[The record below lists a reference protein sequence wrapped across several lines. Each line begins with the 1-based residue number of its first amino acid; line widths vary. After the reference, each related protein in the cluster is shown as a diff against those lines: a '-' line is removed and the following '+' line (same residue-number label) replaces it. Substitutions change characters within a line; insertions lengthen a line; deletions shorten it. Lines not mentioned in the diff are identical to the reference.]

1 MSLTGKS
8 PARQASWCGHSGNMD
23 TGQLLSTQGGGKLGS
38 WQPSG
43 LSLDTLI
50 QSGPGRLDTILLTT
64 YFQSGR
70 GVIFYDSAVATSG
83 GPFSASGHTIVGI
96 LPPAIN
102 VGVGFVSGTLTG
114 ALPWTGEPYRPGMPF
129 FSGLVAAPW
138 PAGATG
144 SGTHG
149 FSVSYTLQ
157 GLQSGGSSPVGGP

>member
-8 PARQASWCGHSGNMD
+8 PTRTAQWCGHSGNMD
-23 TGQLLSTQGGGKLGS
+23 TGQQMQTAGGGKCGA
-38 WQPSG
+38 WTPSG
-43 LSLDTLI
+43 LGVDTLI
-50 QSGPGRLDTILLTT
+50 QSGPGRLDTVLLTT

-83 GPFSASGHTIVGI
+83 GPFSASGHIIVGLI
-96 LPPAIN
+96 PPAVN
-102 VGVGFVSGTLTG
+102 AGVGVVSGSFAG
-114 ALPWTGEPYRPGMPF
+114 IAGWTGEPYRPGMPF
-129 FSGLVAAPW
+129 FSGLCAAPW

-157 GLQSGGSSPVGGP
+157 GLQSGGTVPVGGP